1 LSNYSV
7 FLVAGILALGL
18 GGCASTPSSETAS
31 RPTHYWDAKVPE
43 KQYNADNAAC
53 AAKTNVKADGQLDPN
68 SASFEAYRDCMIS
81 EGYSLR
87 TY

>member
-1 LSNYSV
+1 MNKTAV
-7 FLVAGILALGL
+7 FLVAGILAAGL
-18 GGCASTPSSETAS
+18 GGCATTKSDSTAS
-31 RPTHYWDAKVPE
+31 RPTHYWESSKSA
-43 KQYNADNAAC
+43 KQYSADNAAC
-53 AAKTNVKADGQLDPN
+53 EAQTKVNADGQLDPN

>member
-1 LSNYSV
+1 MNKSAL

-18 GGCASTPSSETAS
+18 GGCASTESNHVAK
-31 RPTHYWDAKVPE
+31 PTHYWESSAPA

-53 AAKTNVKADGQLDPN
+53 AAKTQVKADGQLDPN
-68 SASFEAYRDCMIS
+68 STSFEAYRDCMIS